1 MSHDHYKKD
10 VSGLTMI
17 DVYRVLSLFGVTDPC
32 IQHACKKLLA
42 TGVRGHKDAERDI
55 QDAIDS
61 LTRWQDMRR
70 EDAERLSNRHPATPN
85 VLEFDEARMDVIG
98 TNGNDGLH
106 YDELDPI
113 LPCGKRW
120 SEAPEW
126 ASKLA
131 KLKSHDDF
139 YWIQEFKVKS
149 RCKCVDADLT
159 YVLDQADIDALFVVS
174 ERPSAKG

>member
-1 MSHDHYKKD
+1 MTIKSDGSTASYYELPQGATELQDLISYRNMNAQIGEILRACYRYGQASHSDCLRDAKKILFYAQAE
-10 VSGLTMI
+10 VKRLEAI
-17 DVYRVLSLFGVTDPC
+17 DV
-32 IQHACKKLLA
+32 H
-42 TGVRGHKDAERDI
+42 
-55 QDAIDS
+55 
-61 LTRWQDMRR
+61 
-70 EDAERLSNRHPATPN
+70 RHPEAPN
-85 VLEFDEARMDVIG
+85 ELQFDEDRMDVIG

-139 YWIQEFKVKS
+139 YWIEKFKVKS